1 MIKKV
6 VLFALLIAPAIGFSQ
21 EKIAYV
27 NYQEIL
33 PLMPEYEVMRDSLE
47 NEKANFEEEI
57 RIDQEEFNK
66 KYAEFVE
73 KQATLTDNLKE
84 KRMAELQDMRSR
96 VENFQ
101 IQAQAKLQELQQNML
116 EAIIEKINKVLEEIS
131 VQHNF
136 AYVIDASALHYYS
149 PKSTN
154 VTPLIKA
161 KLGLKDLPVIPVK

>member
-1 MIKKV
+1 MIKKI
-6 VLFALLIAPAIGFSQ
+6 VLFAILIIPAAGFAQ

-33 PLMPEYEVMRDSLE
+33 PLMPEYGVMLDSLE

-57 RIDQEEFNK
+57 KADQEEFNK

-73 KQATLTDNLKE
+73 KQATLTENLKE

-96 VENFQ
+96 AENFQ
-101 IQAQAKLQELQQNML
+101 MQAQAKLQELQQSL
-116 EAIIEKINKVLEEIS
+116 LGTILEKINKALEEIS
-131 VQHNF
+131 VQNNF
-136 AYVIDASALHYYS
+136 AYVIDSSALHYYS

-154 VTPLIKA
+154 ATPLIKA
-161 KLGLKDLPVIPVK
+161 KLGLKDLPVTPAQ